1 MLLEEHLVKEKNIFC
16 TLKCSQKI
24 RSRRIRGASLLEM
37 KGRSHLR
44 IFGSTHSEVKV
55 KADIPVSIWLILHAK
70 TSCCYRTNTKRKGW
84 KIILGSVC
92 GDNVS
97 GNLRPAVVGT
107 DDKGPWQISGH
118 TRLQWLQQSFF
129 RTSHRE
135 KPPYWINAFFSFF
148 FPVGYS
154 LSNKEVVTFS
164 ACCALRS
171 ATLIFG

>member
-1 MLLEEHLVKEKNIFC
+1 MILGDTASKFLACHRQCALRRTPSQGEKHILYIKVQPEDQI
-16 TLKCSQKI
+16 TAY
-24 RSRRIRGASLLEM
+24 RGASLLEM

-118 TRLQWLQQSFF
+118 TRLQWLQQSLCSYFF

-135 KPPYWINAFFSFF
+135 KPPYWINAFYFF
-148 FPVGYS
+148 F
-154 LSNKEVVTFS
+154 FS
-164 ACCALRS
+164 CR
-171 ATLIFG
+171 IFLK